1 MTRQL
6 ELMGGPAIQSIRAQM
21 AGGGQIAKSHD
32 QETGVH
38 IETSLRLRKN
48 QDENNAKKN
57 ARASRK

>member
-21 AGGGQIAKSHD
+21 AGGGQIAKSYD

-38 IETSLRLRKN
+38 INLSLRLRKFI
-48 QDENNAKKN
+48 
-57 ARASRK
+57 